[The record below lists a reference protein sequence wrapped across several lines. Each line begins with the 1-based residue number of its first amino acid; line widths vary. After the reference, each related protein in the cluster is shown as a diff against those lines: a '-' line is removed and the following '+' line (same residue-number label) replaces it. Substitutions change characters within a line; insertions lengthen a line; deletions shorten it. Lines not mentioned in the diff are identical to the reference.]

1 MFLLFIQDDTAIWF
15 RFRFSFLVFTDF
27 STSSSSALAMNST
40 HMSREDAHNLE
51 QIQLVLDLFEKNTK
65 VMADPLVTIIIIL
78 YGVLVSAAGIGE
90 GKPANKRGKW

>member
-15 RFRFSFLVFTDF
+15 RFRFCFLVFTDF

-51 QIQLVLDLFEKNTK
+51 LIQLVLDLFEKNTK

>member
-1 MFLLFIQDDTAIWF
+1 
-15 RFRFSFLVFTDF
+15 
-27 STSSSSALAMNST
+27 MNLT

-51 QIQLVLDLFEKNTK
+51 LIQLVLDLFEKNTK

-90 GKPANKRGKW
+90 AKPANKKGKW